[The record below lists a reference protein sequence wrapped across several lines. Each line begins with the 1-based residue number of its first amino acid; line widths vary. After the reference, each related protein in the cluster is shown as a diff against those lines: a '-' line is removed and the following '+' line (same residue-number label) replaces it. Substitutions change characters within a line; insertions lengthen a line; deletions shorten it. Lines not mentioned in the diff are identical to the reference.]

1 MLNYEV
7 HCMYTYKQ
15 SDDNYNFQVVIFIV
29 LYAEVQATTPYQL
42 TNWYSNLLDH
52 ALIHNNQTK

>member
-42 TNWYSNLLDH
+42 TNW
-52 ALIHNNQTK
+52 